1 MEPSPNGST
10 NFPAKSRL
18 TMQHALQ
25 LSRLSFTY
33 RSWKEEVC
41 DSLFSDLSLDLQ
53 EGSKTLLLAPFNKGK
68 TTLAKIIC
76 KVCPKYFPGSLEG
89 SITMFGRDLSTL
101 EPWDLLGLCSFVSQN
116 PQEQFIAASVE
127 EELAFPLESMG
138 IEREEM
144 VRRITGA
151 LNLWGLQDLRTS
163 SLQELSGG
171 ERKRVLLAVQ
181 EVLQA
186 RLWIL
191 DEAFDDLDQQWRDR
205 LRETI
210 QTSDKTILVLASRYL
225 EEFSGL
231 FDQVVLLDQKTIH
244 TPAFDELLP
253 RFSRL
258 CGDDQPNPLEA
269 QVLEI
274 AEKHKLCCTNLQAE
288 RKRQSTLLG
297 QSFSLNVPD
306 FHLESGELV
315 TLVGPNGSGKSSF
328 SRLLCGLDEPK
339 GGAVTIDGQPFS
351 AKELSRKVGYLFQNP
366 DLQIFLPTVE
376 EELSWSLKRRKDL
389 EYEQVKSRVAECA
402 DLFGLTLSDTPS
414 TMSYPLRKALQAAV
428 YFLLDRPFYILDEL
442 DSSLTY
448 HSALSIIARLR
459 QRGAGLLI
467 ITHDRHFAGRI
478 AQRGYSIVDGR
489 MESL

>member
-1 MEPSPNGST
+1 
-10 NFPAKSRL
+10 
-18 TMQHALQ
+18 MQHALQ

-89 SITMFGRDLSTL
+89 SITMFGMDLSTL

-181 EVLQA
+181 AVLQA

-191 DEAFDDLDQQWRDR
+191 DEAFDDLDQQWRYR

-253 RFSRL
+253 RFSQL

-274 AEKHKLCCTNLQAE
+274 AEKHKLCCTKSPGRTETSKYVARPILFPE
-288 RKRQSTLLG
+288 RPG
-297 QSFSLNVPD
+297 FSP
-306 FHLESGELV
+306 GERRAGH
-315 TLVGPNGSGKSSF
+315 VGRPNGSGKSSF

-351 AKELSRKVGYLFQNP
+351 AKELSRKAGYLFQNP

-478 AQRGYSIVDGR
+478 VQRGYSIVDGR